1 MVSIVT
7 TYKDNK
13 KYFLHYWLPLIY
25 KHKEVEFIIIDNK
38 SISKPIVDYFP
49 TDTKNLIVFGD
60 KSLTGAISKARN
72 ETVFITDINCLPTYE
87 CMITLDKYKGKNVM
101 VQPRWHH
108 YMQNDFDNSICETS
122 FSVLRDQYRKVKN
135 KEEYIHQY
143 SPEIIDKGH
152 VYLVKD

>member
-13 KYFLHYWLPLIY
+13 KYFLHYWMPLVY
-25 KHKEVEFIIIDNK
+25 KHGEVEFIIIDDD
-38 SISKPIVDYFP
+38 SKTKPARDYIHP
-49 TDTKNLIVFGD
+49 EPKNLILHEN
-60 KSLTGAISKARN
+60 KSLEFAVSKAKN
-72 ETVFITDINCLPTYE
+72 ETVFITEINCLPTYE

-135 KEEYIHQY
+135 KEEYIRQY